1 MVATVYSAETRA
13 KGRNTVMTLELTI
26 PRLEALGTTYIVR
39 WAEGVTI
46 RMERIYEHRDYQVDA
61 EITISDE
68 EELSPHL
75 LGPVRTSI
83 TKTWRS
89 VIADLDHVS
98 ERGDWR
104 QRLTQASILVLERYR
119 AGVPIVALGAIETP
133 AAIAEVLPGIVW
145 QNLPTLVYGAG
156 GIGKSQMALAW
167 ASALH
172 TGTQVGGLKAI
183 QGNVLFLDWETSD
196 RMTWHRNRGLL
207 NAAGVE
213 SGSWPDPDHPQAG
226 RTVMVFYRFMS
237 GPVWDSVEFLKAEV
251 ARLGIRTI
259 VIDSA
264 GPACGGEPES
274 AAPTLKFFD
283 SLRDMSDPNDPVQS
297 IILAHVTH
305 EARKG
310 GRSSPFGSVY
320 WINLPRNVFELAVSA
335 GQRQNHSDYALHH
348 RKSNTGSLRPP
359 QGFRLTWGQDGCSID
374 ELDIRQNAKLVAG
387 LPLGERVSI
396 AISENGAMSTADL
409 AELLDAPSRSLSATL
424 SGDDRFVSQNGR
436 WETTE
441 PLGVN
446 GCTT

>member
-1 MVATVYSAETRA
+1 MSLQQLTVP
-13 KGRNTVMTLELTI
+13 TLET
-26 PRLEALGTTYIVR
+26 LGTTYIVH
-39 WAEGVTI
+39 WDEGVTV
-46 RMERIYEHRDYQVDA
+46 RMERIYEHRDYQVDT
-61 EITISDE
+61 EVTISDE
-68 EELSPHL
+68 QELSPHL

-89 VIADLDHVS
+89 VIADLDRVS

-104 QRLTQASILVLERYR
+104 QRLTQATVLVLQRYR
-119 AGVPIVALGAIETP
+119 AGVPIVALGAMKQP

-145 QNLPTLVYGAG
+145 ESLPTLVYGAG

-172 TGTQVGGLKAI
+172 TGTSVGGLQAI

-196 RMTWHRNRGLL
+196 RMTWHRNHGLL
-207 NAAGVE
+207 KASGVE
-213 SGSWPDPDHPQAG
+213 PGLWPDPDHPDAA
-226 RTVMVFYRFMS
+226 RTGMVYYRFMS
-237 GPVWDSVEFLKAEV
+237 GPISDSVEFLKSEV
-251 ARLGIRTI
+251 ARLGIRTV

-283 SLRDMSDPNDPVQS
+283 ALRDMSDPADPVQS

-320 WINLPRNVFELAVSA
+320 WINTPRNIFELAVSA

-359 QGFRLTWGQDGCSID
+359 LGFRLTWSEGGCSID
-374 ELDIRQNAKLVAG
+374 GLNIRKNAKLVAG

-396 AISENGAMSTADL
+396 AIGENGAMSTADL
-409 AELLDAPSRSLSATL
+409 SELLDAPTRSLSATL
-424 SGDDRFVSQNGR
+424 SGDDRFVSKNGA
-436 WETTE
+436 WEITE
-441 PLGVN
+441 PLGVD
-446 GCTT
+446 

>member
-1 MVATVYSAETRA
+1 L
-13 KGRNTVMTLELTI
+13 NLELTV
-26 PRLEALGTTYIVR
+26 PVLETLGTTFVVR
-39 WAEGVTI
+39 WTEGVTV

-61 EITISDE
+61 EVTISDE
-68 EELSPHL
+68 QELSPHL

-89 VIADLDHVS
+89 VIADLDRVS

-119 AGVPIVALGAIETP
+119 AGVPIVALGAIEPP
-133 AAIAEVLPGIVW
+133 AAIAEVLPGVVW
-145 QNLPTLVYGAG
+145 ANLPTLIYGAG
-156 GIGKSQMALAW
+156 GIGKSQMALAF

-172 TGTQVGGLKAI
+172 TGTECGGLQAI

-196 RMTWHRNRGLL
+196 RMTWHRNNGLL
-207 NAAGVE
+207 KSRGIE
-213 SGSWPDPDHPQAG
+213 PGPWPDPAFPNAG
-226 RTVMVFYRFMS
+226 RTAMIYYRFMA

-283 SLRDMSDPNDPVQS
+283 ALRDMSDPNDPVQS

-359 QGFRLTWGQDGCSID
+359 LGFRMTWSQDGCTID
-374 ELDIRQNAKLVAG
+374 DLDIRQNSKLVAT
-387 LPLGERVSI
+387 LPLGERVTI
-396 AISENGAMSTADL
+396 ALAEHGAMSTADL

-441 PLGVN
+441 PLGVQ
-446 GCTT
+446 

>member
-1 MVATVYSAETRA
+1 MTISQLTVP
-13 KGRNTVMTLELTI
+13 TLEV
-26 PRLEALGTTYIVR
+26 LGTTYVVR

-46 RMERIYEHRDYQVDA
+46 RLERIYEHRDYQVDA
-61 EITISDE
+61 EVTISDE
-68 EELSPHL
+68 QELSPHL

-89 VIADLDHVS
+89 VIADLDNVS

-104 QRLTQASILVLERYR
+104 QRLTQATVLVLERYR
-119 AGVPIVALGAIETP
+119 SGVPIVALGAMEKP
-133 AAIAEVLPGIVW
+133 APIAEVLEGIVW

-172 TGTQVGGLKAI
+172 TGTAVGGLQAT

-196 RMTWHRNRGLL
+196 RMTWHRNAGLL
-207 NAAGVE
+207 KAVGVE
-213 SGSWPDPDHPQAG
+213 PGAWPDPDHPESG
-226 RTVMVFYRFMS
+226 RTGMVFYRCMR

-251 ARLGIRTI
+251 ARLGSKTI

-283 SLRDMSDPNDPVQS
+283 ALRDMSDPNEPVQT

-310 GRSSPFGSVY
+310 GKSSPFGSVF
-320 WINLPRNVFELAVSA
+320 WSNLPRNTYSLEVSR
-335 GQRQNHSDYALHH
+335 GQGPNNRSSDYALHH
-348 RKSNTGSLRPP
+348 RKSNVGNLNDPI
-359 QGFRLTWGQDGCSID
+359 GMRLSWGDDGCTI
-374 ELDIRQNAKLVAG
+374 EPLDVRKHSKLVAG
-387 LPLGERVSI
+387 LPLGERVGI
-396 AISENGAMSTADL
+396 AISKNGAMSTADL
-409 AELLDAPSRSLSATL
+409 AELLDAPTRSLSATL
-424 SGDDRFVSQNGR
+424 SGDDRFTSVNGQ

-441 PLGVN
+441 PLGVE
-446 GCTT
+446 

>member
-1 MVATVYSAETRA
+1 MTIRQLTVP
-13 KGRNTVMTLELTI
+13 TLEV
-26 PRLEALGTTYIVR
+26 LGTTYVVR

-46 RMERIYEHRDYQVDA
+46 RLERIYEHRDYQVDA
-61 EITISDE
+61 EVTISDE
-68 EELSPHL
+68 QELSPHL

-89 VIADLDHVS
+89 VIADLDNVS

-104 QRLTQASILVLERYR
+104 QRLTQATVLVLERYR
-119 AGVPIVALGAIETP
+119 SGVPIVALGAMEKP
-133 AAIAEVLPGIVW
+133 SPIAEVLEGIVW

-172 TGTQVGGLKAI
+172 TGTAVGGLQAT

-196 RMTWHRNRGLL
+196 RMTWHRNAGLL
-207 NAAGVE
+207 KAAGVE
-213 SGSWPDPDHPQAG
+213 PGAWPDPDHPESG
-226 RTVMVFYRFMS
+226 RTGMVFYRFMS

-251 ARLGIRTI
+251 ARLGIRTV

-283 SLRDMSDPNDPVQS
+283 ALRDMSDPNEPVQT

-310 GRSSPFGSVY
+310 GHSSPFGSVF
-320 WINLPRNVFELAVSA
+320 WINLPRNCFELAVST
-335 GQRQNHSDYALHH
+335 GQQQSHSDYALHH

-359 QGFRLTWGQDGCSID
+359 LGFRLTWEEGGCSID
-374 ELDIRQNAKLVAG
+374 ELDIRKNSMLAAG
-387 LPLGERVSI
+387 LPIAERARITIGETGPMTT
-396 AISENGAMSTADL
+396 EEL
-409 AELLDAPSRSLSATL
+409 AELFDSTRSTVASALSR
-424 SGDDRFVSQNGR
+424 DHRFQSQNGR
-436 WETTE
+436 WEPSE
-441 PLGVN
+441 SDW
-446 GCTT
+446 

>member
-1 MVATVYSAETRA
+1 MTIDRLTVP
-13 KGRNTVMTLELTI
+13 TLL
-26 PRLEALGTTYIVR
+26 ALGTTYIVR
-39 WAEGVTI
+39 WEEGVTI
-46 RMERIYEHRDYQVDA
+46 RLDRIYEHRDYQVDA
-61 EITISDE
+61 EVTISDT

-89 VIADLDHVS
+89 VIADLDRVS

-104 QRLTQASILVLERYR
+104 QRLTQATVLVLEAYR
-119 AGVPIVALGAIETP
+119 AGVPIVALGAMEKP
-133 AAIAEVLPGIVW
+133 APIAEVLPGVVFES
-145 QNLPTLVYGAG
+145 LPTLVYGAG

-172 TGTQVGGLKAI
+172 TGTQVGGLQAT

-196 RMTWHRNRGLL
+196 RMTWHRNHGLL
-207 NAAGVE
+207 KASGVE
-213 SGSWPDPDHPQAG
+213 PGSWPDPDHPESG
-226 RTVMVFYRFMS
+226 RTGMVFYRFMS
-237 GPVWDSVEFLKAEV
+237 GPVWDSVEFLKSEV
-251 ARLGIRTI
+251 ARLGIKTV

-264 GPACGGEPES
+264 GPACGGEPEN

-283 SLRDMSDPNDPVQS
+283 ALRDMSDPKDPVQT

-310 GRSSPFGSVY
+310 GRSSPFGSVF

-335 GQRQNHSDYALHH
+335 GQQQNHSDYALHH

-359 QGFRLTWGQDGCSID
+359 LGFRLTWSEDGCSID
-374 ELDIRQNAKLVAG
+374 ELDIRKNAKLVAG
-387 LPLGERVSI
+387 LPLGERVGI
-396 AISENGAMSTADL
+396 AISKNGAMSTADL
-409 AELLDAPSRSLSATL
+409 AELLDAPTRSLSATL
-424 SGDDRFVSQNGR
+424 SGDDRFTSVNGQ

-441 PLGVN
+441 PLGVE
-446 GCTT
+446 

>member
-1 MVATVYSAETRA
+1 
-13 KGRNTVMTLELTI
+13 MTLSELTV
-26 PRLEALGTTYIVR
+26 PVLETLGTTYVVR
-39 WAEGVTI
+39 WDEGVTI
-46 RMERIYEHRDYQVDA
+46 RLDRIYEHRDYQVDA
-61 EITISDE
+61 EVTISDTS
-68 EELSPHL
+68 ELSPHL

-89 VIADLDHVS
+89 VIADLDNVS

-104 QRLTQASILVLERYR
+104 QRLTQATVLVLEAYR
-119 AGVPIVALGAIETP
+119 AGVPIVALGAMEKP
-133 AAIAEVLPGIVW
+133 APISEVLPGVVW
-145 QNLPTLVYGAG
+145 ESLPTLVYGAG
-156 GIGKSQMALAW
+156 GIGKSQLALAW

-172 TGTQVGGLKAI
+172 TGTQVGGLQAI

-196 RMTWHRNRGLL
+196 RMTWHRNHGLL
-207 NAAGVE
+207 KASGVE
-213 SGSWPDPDHPQAG
+213 PGLWPDPDHPDAA
-226 RTVMVFYRFMS
+226 RTGMVYYRFMS
-237 GPVWDSVEFLKAEV
+237 GPISDSVEFLKAEV
-251 ARLGIRTI
+251 ARLGIRTV

-283 SLRDMSDPNDPVQS
+283 SLRDISNPTAPVSS

-310 GRSSPFGSVY
+310 GKSSPFGSVF
-320 WINLPRNVFELAVSA
+320 WINLPRNIFELAVSA

-359 QGFRLTWGQDGCSID
+359 LGFRLTWDADGCSID
-374 ELDIRQNAKLVAG
+374 ELDIRKNAKLVAG

-409 AELLDAPSRSLSATL
+409 SELLDSPTRSLSSTL
-424 SGDDRFVSQNGR
+424 SGDDRFVSQNGK

-441 PLGVN
+441 PLGVE
-446 GCTT
+446 

>member
-1 MVATVYSAETRA
+1 MMDRLTVPT
-13 KGRNTVMTLELTI
+13 
-26 PRLEALGTTYIVR
+26 LEALGTTYIVR
-39 WAEGVTI
+39 WEEGVEI
-46 RMERIYEHRDYQVDA
+46 RLDRIYEHRDYQVDA
-61 EITISDE
+61 EVTISDA

-83 TKTWRS
+83 TKTWRA
-89 VIADLDHVS
+89 VIADLDRVS

-104 QRLTQASILVLERYR
+104 QRLTQATVLVLERYR
-119 AGVPIVALGAIETP
+119 AGVPIVALGAMEQP
-133 AAIAEVLPGIVW
+133 PAIAEVLPGVVW
-145 QNLPTLVYGAG
+145 SQLPTLIYGAG
-156 GIGKSQMALAW
+156 GIGKSQMALAF

-172 TGTQVGGLKAI
+172 TGTEVGGRQAI

-207 NAAGVE
+207 RARDIEPGP
-213 SGSWPDPDHPQAG
+213 WPDPDYPDAG
-226 RTVMVFYRFMS
+226 RTGMVFYRFMS
-237 GPVWDSVEFLKAEV
+237 GPLSDSTEFLKSEA
-251 ARLGIRTI
+251 ARLGVRTV

-274 AAPTLKFFD
+274 AAPTLQFFD
-283 SLRDMSDPNDPVQS
+283 SLRDISDPNDPVQS

-348 RKSNTGSLRPP
+348 RKSNTGSLRSPL
-359 QGFRLTWGQDGCSID
+359 GFRLTWADDGCTID
-374 ELDIRQNAKLVAG
+374 ALDIRQNSQLVAG
-387 LPLGERVSI
+387 LPLGERVGI
-396 AISENGAMSTADL
+396 AIAEHGPMATADL

-424 SGDDRFVSQNGR
+424 SGDDRFLSRNGA

-441 PLGVN
+441 PLGE
-446 GCTT
+446 

>member
-1 MVATVYSAETRA
+1 MTMERLTVPT
-13 KGRNTVMTLELTI
+13 
-26 PRLEALGTTYIVR
+26 LEALGTSYIVR
-39 WAEGVTI
+39 WDEGVEI
-46 RMERIYEHRDYQVDA
+46 RLDRIYEHRDYQVDA
-61 EITISDE
+61 EVTISDDQ
-68 EELSPHL
+68 ELSPHL

-89 VIADLDHVS
+89 VIADLDNVS

-119 AGVPIVALGAIETP
+119 AGVPIVALGAMQPPEP
-133 AAIAEVLPGIVW
+133 IAEVLPGIVW
-145 QNLPTLVYGAG
+145 ANLPTLIYGAG
-156 GIGKSQMALAW
+156 GIGKSQMALAF

-172 TGTQVGGLKAI
+172 TGTEVGGRQAI

-207 NAAGVE
+207 RARDIEPGD
-213 SGSWPDPDHPQAG
+213 WPDAGYPLAG
-226 RTVMVFYRFMS
+226 RTGMVFYRFMS
-237 GPVWDSVEFLKAEV
+237 GPIWDSVEFLKGEIS
-251 ARLGIRTI
+251 RMGIKTV

-283 SLRDMSDPNDPVQS
+283 SLRDMSDPSNPVQT

-310 GRSSPFGSVY
+310 GKSSPFGSVY

-335 GQRQNHSDYALHH
+335 GQRQHHSDYALHH
-348 RKSNTGSLRPP
+348 RKSNTGSLRSPL
-359 QGFRLTWGQDGCSID
+359 GFRLTWGDDGCTID
-374 ELDIRQNAKLVAG
+374 DLDIRQNSKLVAT
-387 LPLGERVSI
+387 LPLGERVGI
-396 AISENGAMSTADL
+396 AIGEHGAMSTADL
-409 AELLDAPSRSLSATL
+409 AELLDAPTRSLSATL
-424 SGDDRFVSQNGR
+424 SGDDRFVSKNGA

-441 PLGVN
+441 PLGVD
-446 GCTT
+446 

>member
-1 MVATVYSAETRA
+1 MTISQLTVP
-13 KGRNTVMTLELTI
+13 TLEV
-26 PRLEALGTTYIVR
+26 LGTTYVVR

-46 RMERIYEHRDYQVDA
+46 RLERIYEHRDYQVDA
-61 EITISDE
+61 EVTISDE
-68 EELSPHL
+68 QELSPHL

-89 VIADLDHVS
+89 VIADLDNVS

-104 QRLTQASILVLERYR
+104 QRLTQATVLVLERYR
-119 AGVPIVALGAIETP
+119 SGVPIVALGAMEKP
-133 AAIAEVLPGIVW
+133 APIAEVLEGIVW

-156 GIGKSQMALAW
+156 GIGKSQMALTW

-172 TGTQVGGLKAI
+172 TGTAVGGLQAT

-196 RMTWHRNRGLL
+196 RMTWHRNAGLL
-207 NAAGVE
+207 KAVGVE
-213 SGSWPDPDHPQAG
+213 PGAWPDPDYPDAG
-226 RTVMVFYRFMS
+226 RTGMVFYRFMS

-251 ARLGIRTI
+251 ARLGIRTV

-283 SLRDMSDPNDPVQS
+283 ALRDMSDPNEPVQT

-310 GRSSPFGSVY
+310 GQSSPFGSVF
-320 WINLPRNVFELAVSA
+320 WINLPRNCFELAVSA
-335 GQRQNHSDYALHH
+335 GQQQSHSDYALHH

-359 QGFRLTWGQDGCSID
+359 LGFRLTWEEGGCSID
-374 ELDIRQNAKLVAG
+374 ELDIRKNSMLAAG
-387 LPLGERVSI
+387 LPIAERAKITIGETGPMTT
-396 AISENGAMSTADL
+396 EEL
-409 AELLDAPSRSLSATL
+409 AELFDSARSTVASALSR
-424 SGDDRFVSQNGR
+424 DHRFVSANGR
-436 WETTE
+436 WSPSESDW
-441 PLGVN
+441 
-446 GCTT
+446 

>member
-1 MVATVYSAETRA
+1 MMSELTVP
-13 KGRNTVMTLELTI
+13 TLET
-26 PRLEALGTTYIVR
+26 LGTTYVVR
-39 WAEGVTI
+39 WDEGVTI
-46 RMERIYEHRDYQVDA
+46 RLERIYEHRDYQVDA
-61 EITISDE
+61 EVTISDE
-68 EELSPHL
+68 QELSPHL

-89 VIADLDHVS
+89 VIADLDRVS

-104 QRLTQASILVLERYR
+104 QRLTQATVLVLERYR
-119 AGVPIVALGAIETP
+119 AGVPIVALGAMSKP

-145 QNLPTLVYGAG
+145 ESLPTLVYGAG

-172 TGTQVGGLKAI
+172 TGTQVGGLQAT

-196 RMTWHRNRGLL
+196 RMTWHRNHGLL
-207 NAAGVE
+207 RASGVE
-213 SGSWPDPDHPQAG
+213 PGPWPDPDRPESG
-226 RTVMVFYRFMS
+226 RTGMVFYRFMS
-237 GPVWDSVEFLKAEV
+237 GPIWDSVEFLKAEI
-251 ARLGIRTI
+251 ARLGIRTV

-283 SLRDMSDPNDPVQS
+283 ALRDMSDPANPVQS

-310 GRSSPFGSVY
+310 GHSSPFGSVY
-320 WINLPRNVFELAVSA
+320 WLNLPRNVFELAVSA

-348 RKSNTGSLRPP
+348 RKSNTGSLRRPI
-359 QGFRLTWGQDGCSID
+359 GFRLTWSDGACSID
-374 ELDIRQNAKLVAG
+374 TLDIRRNAKLVAG

-409 AELLDAPSRSLSATL
+409 AELLDAPTRSLSSTL
-424 SGDDRFVSQNGR
+424 SVDDRFVSRGGA
-436 WETTE
+436 WETVE
-441 PLGVN
+441 PLGVE
-446 GCTT
+446 

>member
-1 MVATVYSAETRA
+1 MMDRLTVPT
-13 KGRNTVMTLELTI
+13 
-26 PRLEALGTTYIVR
+26 LEALGTTYIVR
-39 WAEGVTI
+39 WEEGVEI
-46 RMERIYEHRDYQVDA
+46 RLDRIYEHRDYQVDA
-61 EITISDE
+61 EVTISDA

-83 TKTWRS
+83 TKTWRA
-89 VIADLDHVS
+89 VIADLDRVS

-104 QRLTQASILVLERYR
+104 QRLTQATVLVLERYR
-119 AGVPIVALGAIETP
+119 AGVPIVALGAMEQP
-133 AAIAEVLPGIVW
+133 PAIAEVLPGVVW
-145 QNLPTLVYGAG
+145 SQLPTLIYGAG
-156 GIGKSQMALAW
+156 GIGKSQMALAF

-172 TGTQVGGLKAI
+172 TGTEVGGRQAI

-207 NAAGVE
+207 RARDIEPGP
-213 SGSWPDPDHPQAG
+213 WPDPDYPDAG
-226 RTVMVFYRFMS
+226 RTGMVFYRFMS
-237 GPVWDSVEFLKAEV
+237 GPLSDSTEFLKSEA
-251 ARLGIRTI
+251 ARLGVRTV

-274 AAPTLKFFD
+274 AAPTLQFFD
-283 SLRDMSDPNDPVQS
+283 SLRDISDPNDPVQS

-348 RKSNTGSLRPP
+348 RKSNTGSLRSPL
-359 QGFRLTWGQDGCSID
+359 GFRLTWADDGCTIYA
-374 ELDIRQNAKLVAG
+374 LDIRQNSQLVAG
-387 LPLGERVSI
+387 LPLGERVGI
-396 AISENGAMSTADL
+396 AIAEHGPMATADL

-424 SGDDRFVSQNGR
+424 SGDDRFLSRNGQ

-441 PLGVN
+441 PLGE
-446 GCTT
+446 

>member
-1 MVATVYSAETRA
+1 MMDRLTVP
-13 KGRNTVMTLELTI
+13 I
-26 PRLEALGTTYIVR
+26 LEALGTTYIVR
-39 WAEGVTI
+39 WEEGVEI
-46 RMERIYEHRDYQVDA
+46 RLDRIYEHRDYQVDA
-61 EITISDE
+61 EITISDA

-83 TKTWRS
+83 TKTWRN
-89 VIADLDHVS
+89 VIADLDRVS

-104 QRLTQASILVLERYR
+104 QRLTQATVLVLERYR
-119 AGVPIVALGAIETP
+119 AGVPIVALGAMEQP
-133 AAIAEVLPGIVW
+133 PAIAEVLPGVVW
-145 QNLPTLVYGAG
+145 SQLPTLIYGAG
-156 GIGKSQMALAW
+156 GIGKSQMALAF

-172 TGTQVGGLKAI
+172 TGTEVGGRQAI

-207 NAAGVE
+207 RARDIEPGP
-213 SGSWPDPDHPQAG
+213 WPDPDYPDGG
-226 RTVMVFYRFMS
+226 RTGMVYYRFMS
-237 GPVWDSVEFLKAEV
+237 GPLSDSTEFLKSEV
-251 ARLGIRTI
+251 ARLGVRTV

-274 AAPTLKFFD
+274 AAPTLQFFD
-283 SLRDMSDPNDPVQS
+283 SLRDISDPNDPVQS

-359 QGFRLTWGQDGCSID
+359 LGFRLTWAEDGCTID
-374 ELDIRQNAKLVAG
+374 DLDIRQNSQLVAG
-387 LPLGERVSI
+387 LPLGERVGI
-396 AISENGAMSTADL
+396 AIAEHGPTSTADL

-424 SGDDRFVSQNGR
+424 SGDDRFLSRNGA

-441 PLGVN
+441 PLGE
-446 GCTT
+446 